1 MGIYKRW
8 GYTKELPSIK
18 SQGPL
23 ITWSCKFAWQIRSVI
38 SLLPQGLWPP
48 NLVRWWLS
56 TRSFH
61 LESPAILWTR
71 YHAWSHDKTYYIST
85 TAMTMATKGVGW
97 SSLDH
102 IIFQFHVTNYVVS
115 TIIKPLA
122 IKRDKVITCYHGF
135 PPIKSRNAWDT
146 WSFEIM

>member
-1 MGIYKRW
+1 MVIKLENEVTY
-8 GYTKELPSIK
+8 YENILPVK
-18 SQGPL
+18 SNNP
-23 ITWSCKFAWQIRSVI
+23 
-38 SLLPQGLWPP
+38 
-48 NLVRWWLS
+48 LS
-56 TRSFH
+56 T
-61 LESPAILWTR
+61 
-71 YHAWSHDKTYYIST
+71 WSHDRLKYCISTTTRPLATKLGKMVTFYEKLPPRKSRNPLNTLSRVVTWQNRYYIST

-115 TIIKPLA
+115 TIIRPLA